1 MAKREE
7 LTLEQAERQR
17 AAVRSV
23 MDAKGLRAS
32 PWALAAGVSSG
43 SLYAFLKGRTNHLGT
58 PLVARLAEAAGVPM
72 AMLTGEGPT
81 PEAFTVTHHLRGD
94 LISPMPQRNGRRMAP
109 IPPDV
114 NPVGL
119 AAAEAATDQQG
130 AFREGATVY
139 WHQGIDRRADEKPG
153 LCVCKLAGQD
163 AMVLAD
169 LRRGFG
175 EGRHLLLTVSGRVL
189 DSVELEAAYKVVWIK
204 APD

>member
-7 LTLEQAERQR
+7 LSAEQAERQR

-23 MDAKGLRAS
+23 MEAKGLRAS
-32 PWALAAGVSSG
+32 PWAIAAGVSSG

-72 AMLTGEGPT
+72 AMLTGEGPA
-81 PEAFTVTHHLRGD
+81 PDALQVAWQLRGD
-94 LISPMPQRNGRRMAP
+94 LITPLPQRAGRRMTP
-109 IPPDV
+109 VPPDV
-114 NPVGL
+114 NPNGL

-139 WHQGIDRRADEKPG
+139 WHEGMDRRADEKPG
-153 LCVCKLAGQD
+153 LCACKLVGQD

-175 EGRHLLLTVSGRVL
+175 DGRHLLLTISGRVL
-189 DSVELEAAYKVVWIK
+189 DSVELEAAYRVVWIK